1 MTTKEVATL
10 IESIGLPYAYYQF
23 PEGTGQAPPFIC
35 FFFAG
40 SNDMLADDSNY
51 QHINNLVIE
60 FYAANKDFDTESVIE
75 TALTN
80 AGLVWSREDTFIDT
94 EKLYETIYETQVV
107 ITTGGN

>member
-1 MTTKEVATL
+1 MTTKEVAAL

-51 QHINNLVIE
+51 QHINNLIIE
-60 FYAANKDFDTESVIE
+60 LYTANKDFDTESAIE
-75 TALTN
+75 TALTD
-80 AGLVWSREDTFIDT
+80 AGLVWSRDETFIDA